1 MRSVPRRFRAAALAT
16 LLPAT
21 VACTSTPP
29 EGAGAAGRRPDT
41 LRVALRADVTG
52 FFPSPSMANE
62 GFSFGVNFNLFEGL
76 VSFDHQLRI
85 HPALAERWET
95 PDDRSFVFTLRPGLR
110 FSDGTPVTAHDVVAS
125 LRAATE
131 RRWANREAFQAVTS
145 VEALD
150 EQQVELRSPLPYLVL
165 LSRLP
170 RGFVL
175 PAAAIEQGA
184 VPPPGTGPYVL
195 ASREPGR
202 GFVFERNPH
211 YRGAAPGFARIEFQV
226 VPEAA
231 ERERR
236 LRAGEVDLINDVEP
250 ETARRLRADPAFRVA
265 TGSGTRV
272 LFLGMALQRA
282 PYSDARVREALELA
296 IDREELARRVYG
308 GEPVELATQ
317 IVGRGIVGFDPALPA
332 PVHDPARAR
341 ELLVAAGFANGLD
354 LALDGSHNRYVGD
367 RAILHE
373 VARQLGLVGVRVKV
387 NAADKA
393 DFFARLDRRDS
404 PFHLLGWAV
413 ETGEAGDALEYLFRT
428 PDGGVLG
435 TENTTG
441 TSDPE
446 LDRLIDEA
454 SRAASIE
461 VRTATLMQAMR
472 RVAALRPVIPLVVQ
486 PEGVAF
492 SARIAWQPPLGN
504 ALELATARPAH

>member
-1 MRSVPRRFRAAALAT
+1 MRRGARRVPGAALVAALA
-16 LLPAT
+16 
-21 VACTSTPP
+21 VACTATPP
-29 EGAGAAGRRPDT
+29 AEPGAASRRPDT
-41 LRVALRADVTG
+41 LKVALRADVTG

-95 PDDRSFVFTLRPGLR
+95 PDERTFVFTLRPGLR
-110 FSDGTPVTAHDVVAS
+110 FSDGTPVTARDVAAS

-145 VEALD
+145 IETLD
-150 EQQVELRSPLPYLVL
+150 EQQVQLRSGLPYIVL

-175 PAAAIEQGA
+175 PEAAIEQGI

-195 ASREPGR
+195 ASRDPGR
-202 GFVFERNPH
+202 GFVFERNRH
-211 YRGAAPGFARIEFQV
+211 YRGAAPGFSRVEFEV

-236 LRAGEVDLINDVEP
+236 LRAGEVDLINDVAP
-250 ETARRLRADPAFRVA
+250 EMARRLRADPAVRVA

-272 LFLGMALQRA
+272 LFLGMAVRRA
-282 PYSDARVREALELA
+282 PFSDPRVREALELA
-296 IDREELARRVYG
+296 IDRAELARRVYG

-317 IVGRGIVGFDPALPA
+317 VVGRGIVGFDPALPA
-332 PVHDPARAR
+332 PVLDRERSRA
-341 ELLVAAGFANGLD
+341 LLAAAGFAGGLEVT
-354 LALDGSHNRYVGD
+354 LDGSSNRYVGD
-367 RAILHE
+367 EAILHE
-373 VARQLGLVGVRVKV
+373 VARQLALVGVRVKV

-393 DFFARLDRRDS
+393 DFFARLDRRES
-404 PFHLLGWAV
+404 AFHLLGWAV

-441 TSDPE
+441 TSDPD

-454 SRAASIE
+454 ARATSIE
-461 VRTATLMQAMR
+461 ARTATLMQAMR
-472 RVAALRPVIPLVVQ
+472 RVAALRPVVPLVVQ

-492 SARIAWQPPLGN
+492 AARIAWQPPLGN
-504 ALELATARPAH
+504 ALELATARPAR